1 MASEDAPRA
10 PQLQT
15 KAPRRTCESY
25 KMSSPESNARVQV
38 GKAMLLVCDT
48 AGKVQAV
55 TSKGEGETF
64 RGVNV
69 AERDLDLA
77 DIFGRGSH
85 ITNWFKESIKD
96 ALDQD
101 EYTAEAT
108 VDLGFGGDTVFAKLE
123 SLRCGS
129 ELYGFALQLCPSAP
143 EPGAFSPPEG
153 DSLITRK
160 QWHEIKNHVGALRLY
175 ATFLKRKMPDGD
187 ERLIIE
193 KMLNGVNALIGYLD
207 KIRRGDS

>member
-1 MASEDAPRA
+1 
-10 PQLQT
+10 
-15 KAPRRTCESY
+15 
-25 KMSSPESNARVQV
+25 
-38 GKAMLLVCDT
+38 MLLVCDT

-55 TSKGEGETF
+55 TSKGAGETF

-69 AERDLDLA
+69 AQRDLDLA
-77 DIFGRGSH
+77 DIFGRGSD
-85 ITNWFKESIKD
+85 ITNWFNKSIKD
-96 ALDQD
+96 ALEQD

-129 ELYGFALQLCPSAP
+129 ELYGFALQLCPNAP
-143 EPGAFSPPEG
+143 APNSFSPPEG
-153 DSLITRK
+153 DSVITRK